1 MTREERLEFCTICK
15 HRELNF
21 EKGLLC
27 GITNQYAAF
36 EDTCENYDEDLDQR
50 INKFVR
56 DLDASGHQNASYSLD
71 YVKNKNNGALSFII
85 GLAIIIFS
93 INYINRYGILILP
106 LGLAIFGARTF
117 LKGVE
122 QEKVVKKNQEFESK
136 KNQEDENHS

>member
-1 MTREERLEFCTICK
+1 
-15 HRELNF
+15 
-21 EKGLLC
+21 
-27 GITNQYAAF
+27 
-36 EDTCENYDEDLDQR
+36 
-50 INKFVR
+50 
-56 DLDASGHQNASYSLD
+56 LDASGHQNASYSLD